1 MRTTIDIPDEL
12 LRAVKARAAL
22 EGRPLKALFLEGLE
36 LVARR
41 PPAKRHK
48 LRKVT
53 FPSIAGSPSEQIVT
67 NEVVQKAIDDY
78 YAEEAR
84 QHAES
89 VRH

>member
-53 FPSIAGSPSEQIVT
+53 LPIDSCSPSEQILT
-67 NEVVQKAIDDY
+67 N
-78 YAEEAR
+78 
-84 QHAES
+84 
-89 VRH
+89 

>member
-12 LRAVKARAAL
+12 LLAVKARAAL

-53 FPSIAGSPSEQIVT
+53 FPIIAGSPSEQIVT

-78 YAEEAR
+78 YAEEAL
-84 QHAES
+84 QHSES
-89 VRH
+89 VRQ

>member
-22 EGRPLKALFLEGLE
+22 EGRPLKALFLEGLQ
-36 LVARR
+36 LAVRKPPARR
-41 PPAKRHK
+41 AK

-53 FPSIAGSPSEQIVT
+53 FPIIAGSPHGRVVT
-67 NEVVQKAIDDY
+67 EEIVQKAINDFYD
-78 YAEEAR
+78 EEAR

-89 VRH
+89 VRR

>member
-1 MRTTIDIPDEL
+1 MRVTIDIPDEL
-12 LRAVKARAAL
+12 HQAAKAKAAL
-22 EGRPLKALFLEGLE
+22 EGRPLRALFLEGLE

-53 FPSIAGSPSEQIVT
+53 FPIIAGSPSEQIVT

>member
-22 EGRPLKALFLEGLE
+22 EGRPLKALFLEGLQ
-36 LVARR
+36 LAVGKPPTKRARL
-41 PPAKRHK
+41 HK
-48 LRKVT
+48 AT
-53 FPSIAGSPSEQIVT
+53 FPIIAGGPRGRSVT
-67 NEVVQKAIDDY
+67 NEIVQKAIDDY

-89 VRH
+89 VRR

>member
-22 EGRPLKALFLEGLE
+22 EGRPLKALFLEGLQ
-36 LVARR
+36 LAVRKPPARR
-41 PPAKRHK
+41 AK

-53 FPSIAGSPSEQIVT
+53 FPIIAGSPHGRVVTDEIVQ
-67 NEVVQKAIDDY
+67 NAIDNY
-78 YAEEAR
+78 YDEEAR

-89 VRH
+89 VRR